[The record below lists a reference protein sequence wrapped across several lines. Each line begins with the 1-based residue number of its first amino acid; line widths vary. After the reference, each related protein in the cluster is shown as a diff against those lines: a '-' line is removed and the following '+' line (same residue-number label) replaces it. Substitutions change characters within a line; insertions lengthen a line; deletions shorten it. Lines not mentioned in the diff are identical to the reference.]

1 MSKRKPEWDECAP
14 LTSAVADAIATADVE
29 GASYEDLARAAVR
42 AYFDA
47 SRKIEASFLHR
58 IGNNDQ
64 EDDGA

>member
-1 MSKRKPEWDECAP
+1 MSKMEYEHDLIA
-14 LTSAVADAIATADVE
+14 AVADAIAMAHFD
-29 GASYEDLARAAVR
+29 GATYEDLAVAAVR

-58 IGNNDQ
+58 IENNDQ